1 MGASRS
7 AAGCTTCQRN
17 KMFGPNNE
25 ENDPENIELEEQEGQ
40 DKDQIWDDKELS
52 DFDYLKGMVMA

>member
-1 MGASRS
+1 
-7 AAGCTTCQRN
+7 
-17 KMFGPNNE
+17 MFDPNNE